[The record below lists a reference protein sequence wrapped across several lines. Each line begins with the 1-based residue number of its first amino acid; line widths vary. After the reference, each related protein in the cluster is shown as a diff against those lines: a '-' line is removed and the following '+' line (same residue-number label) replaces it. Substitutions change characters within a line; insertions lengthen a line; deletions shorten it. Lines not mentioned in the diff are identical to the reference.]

1 MRTVVDLRDDL
12 VLRAKKLTGLKS
24 KVDVV
29 NEALRVLV
37 EHEEA
42 YRGVRRLRGRI
53 SFVGTGADL
62 LRERHGAHR

>member
-1 MRTVVDLRDDL
+1 MRTVIDLRDDL
-12 VLRAKKLTGLKS
+12 VERAKKLTGLRR

-29 NEALRVLV
+29 NEALRLLV

-42 YRGVRRLRGRI
+42 YRGLRRLRGRI
-53 SFVGTGADL
+53 HFARTGAEL

>member
-12 VLRAKKLTGLKS
+12 ILRAKRLTGLKS
-24 KVDVV
+24 KVAVV

-42 YRGVRRLRGRI
+42 YRGIRGLRGRLH
-53 SFVGTGADL
+53 FRGTGARS
-62 LRERHGAHR
+62 LRDRHGAHR

>member
-1 MRTVVDLRDDL
+1 MRAVVDLRDDL

-29 NEALRVLV
+29 YEAMRVLV

-53 SFVGTGADL
+53 HFVGTGAEL

>member
-12 VLRAKKLTGLKS
+12 VLCAKKLTGLKS
-24 KVDVV
+24 KVEVV

-42 YRGVRRLRGRI
+42 YRGIRRLRGRI
-53 SFVGTGADL
+53 RFTGTGSDL
-62 LRERHGAHR
+62 LRHRHGAHR